1 MRFINIWFKCRPGE
15 AEQLLA
21 IFRPMLPWIRARD
34 GMLYFEPSLRDAEPD
49 TVLVSE
55 CFASDAAHAAM
66 WATPEF
72 RRVGDALDRL
82 VISRRVD
89 VHHADTVLTDM
100 RGDDPPDAGTGRLPP
115 QTPADPP

>member
-1 MRFINIWFKCRPGE
+1 MRFIKSWLKCRRGGG
-15 AEQLLA
+15 EQLLA
-21 IFRPMLPWIRARD
+21 ICRATLPWIRGRD

-49 TVLVSE
+49 AVLVSE

-100 RGDDPPDAGTGRLPP
+100 RGDDPPDAGPGGLPP